1 MASAISPRHTGRPML
16 ATSSATSAGLRK
28 RVGSVAAAA
37 WLAEVEKAEVETVE
51 LMAGNLGLEGWQV
64 WAENPMRQYPDWAKQ

>member
-1 MASAISPRHTGRPML
+1 ML

-37 WLAEVEKAEVETVE
+37 WLEEVEKAEVETVE
-51 LMAGNLGLEGWQV
+51 FMAGNLGLESRQV
-64 WAENPMRQYPDWAKQ
+64 WAEKPDASVSRLGETIKTAQSSG